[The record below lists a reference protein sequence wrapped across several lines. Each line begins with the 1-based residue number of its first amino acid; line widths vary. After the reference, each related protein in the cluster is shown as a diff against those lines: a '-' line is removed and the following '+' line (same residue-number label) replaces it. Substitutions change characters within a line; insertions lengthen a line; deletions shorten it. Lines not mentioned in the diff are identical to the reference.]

1 MKTFN
6 DFMKAIRQGI
16 LAEEARK
23 RIGLKMKSDEKIKV
37 LIELAR
43 KYDYDVGYYELMQDL
58 KSTDAKAFEDEI
70 QTAAKLGIEVQ
81 HNVRDYGWLF
91 S

>member
-1 MKTFN
+1 MKNFN
-6 DFMKAIRQGI
+6 DFMKAIRHGR

-23 RIGLKMKSDEKIKV
+23 QIGIKMKDDEKIKV

-43 KYDYDVGYYELMQDL
+43 KYDYDVGYYALIEDR
-58 KSTDAKAFEDEI
+58 KRADAKAFEEEI

-81 HNVRDYGWLF
+81 HNVRDYGWPF